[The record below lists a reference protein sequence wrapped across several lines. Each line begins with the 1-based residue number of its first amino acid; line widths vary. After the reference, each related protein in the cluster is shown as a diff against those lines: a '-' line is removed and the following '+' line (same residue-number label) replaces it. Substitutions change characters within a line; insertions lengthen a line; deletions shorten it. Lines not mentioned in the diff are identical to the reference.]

1 MHPDAPEKHTF
12 LFSLAFILAFSSP
25 RRAENDTLERNG
37 IHVFQKLRE
46 RGGGGTGCCQ
56 MSVWESAST
65 ACVCVCGRILCMDYQ
80 RYRSG
85 LRFRPR
91 SFSCPLSL
99 SPRLNVGCVCTPVLL
114 THPKSIK
121 RSHSIV
127 STSTVVATFFFV
139 HRWRPVWSNHE
150 QRGWNVNKG
159 WKEGWD
165 ENKSWLSFPRWVY
178 RF

>member
-46 RGGGGTGCCQ
+46 RGGGGDWLLPDVCVRECKY
-56 MSVWESAST
+56 
-65 ACVCVCGRILCMDYQ
+65 CVCVCGRILCMDYQ